1 MKIVYSPIPPSLA
14 FLCVYI
20 ICYCFFQEKLLTT
33 MVITDD
39 IEELA
44 IMKHRFEGFEHE
56 MNANASKVGVVNQ
69 LARQLLQV
77 EHPNAAEVIQRQNDL
92 NTR

>member
-1 MKIVYSPIPPSLA
+1 MI
-14 FLCVYI
+14 
-20 ICYCFFQEKLLTT
+20 
-33 MVITDD
+33 ITDD

-92 NTR
+92 NTRYREGSHQPMGVGDVENRQ

>member
-1 MKIVYSPIPPSLA
+1 M
-14 FLCVYI
+14 
-20 ICYCFFQEKLLTT
+20 TT
-33 MVITDD
+33 MIITDD

-69 LARQLLQV
+69 LARQLVQV
-77 EHPNAAEVIQRQNDL
+77 EHPNTAEVIQRQNDL
-92 NTR
+92 NTRWVVVSSHRVPSFDSFRF